1 MAIANVYVKIEKRT
15 VMDRSIPQEVIR
27 KRKRRVAI
35 TTAAVVVAL
44 LIGVTTLFSF
54 LRSGISAADIEVV
67 AVDRGEVDISV
78 SASGKVVPLSEQII
92 TSPIASKIVEVYK
105 RSGDNLTVGDLI
117 LKLDLDAANA
127 DFGKLNDEMSMK
139 QCKLE
144 QQSVTVKSQL
154 SDLRMQIDIAE
165 MKLKRMAA
173 ELKSEHYLDSI
184 GASTSDK
191 VRQAELNYK
200 VESLLFEQL
209 KQKYRN
215 ERLTSSANI
224 KMSEL
229 EYNISKKS
237 VVLMGK
243 TMSEAQVRSPRSA
256 VLTWVNNQIG
266 STVAQGAQ
274 LAIVSD
280 LNDFKVEAEI
290 ADSYADRVTPGAK
303 VTVRIGSQTLE
314 GSVGNVTPSV
324 KNGIIEFTVMLKE
337 SNNAKLRS
345 GLKVDVYVINAIS
358 ENVLRLSNRSY
369 YVGKG
374 EYDLWV
380 VNGSIA
386 QKRRVEL
393 GESSFD
399 KVEVK
404 RGLKQGDRV
413 IVSDMVK
420 YKNVSSLKVRK

>member
-1 MAIANVYVKIEKRT
+1 
-15 VMDRSIPQEVIR
+15 MDRSIPQEVIR
-27 KRKRRVAI
+27 RRKRKTVIIA
-35 TTAAVVVAL
+35 AAVAVAL
-44 LIGVTTLFSF
+44 LIGITTLFSF
-54 LRSGISAADIEVV
+54 LRSGISAKDIDV
-67 AVDRGEVDISV
+67 AVVDKGEVDISV

-92 TSPIASKIVEVYK
+92 TSPIASRVVEVYK
-105 RSGDNLTVGDLI
+105 KSGDKVAVGDLI
-117 LKLDLDAANA
+117 LKLDLDAATS
-127 DFGKLNDEMSMK
+127 DYGKMNDELSMK

-144 QQSVTVKSQL
+144 QQGVTVKSQL
-154 SDLRMQIDIAE
+154 SDLRMQLAIAD

-173 ELKSEHYLDSI
+173 ELKNEHYLDSI

-200 VESLLFEQL
+200 VESLLYEQL
-209 KQKYRN
+209 KQRYSN
-215 ERLTSSANI
+215 EQLTSSANI
-224 KMSEL
+224 KMSKL
-229 EYNISKKS
+229 EYNIAKKS

-243 TMSEAQVRSPRSA
+243 TMSEAQVRAPRSA

-280 LNDFKVEAEI
+280 LNDFKVEGEI
-290 ADSYADRVTPGAK
+290 ADSYADRVSPGAK
-303 VTVRIGSQTLE
+303 VAVRVGNQTLE

-337 SNNAKLRS
+337 SSSTKLRS

-358 ENVLRLSNRSY
+358 ENVPRLANGSY

-380 VNGSIA
+380 INGGVA

-404 RGLKQGDRV
+404 RGLHVGDRV
-413 IVSDMVK
+413 IVSDMSK
-420 YKNVSSLKVRK
+420 YKNASSLKIRK